1 MAAGRLKAILSQ
13 TRQPIATRDATV
25 RQELSQVAN
34 PRECDVRQTGD
45 GTALVALVERVAALY
60 RTPPDEL
67 AEMKRLALRDPGA
80 AWRCFL
86 VTARTEGIQ

>member
-1 MAAGRLKAILSQ
+1 M
-13 TRQPIATRDATV
+13 
-25 RQELSQVAN
+25 
-34 PRECDVRQTGD
+34 RQTGD

>member
-1 MAAGRLKAILSQ
+1 MSYLESLKHRKAAIPVTDKGDKSPSVGFVGGTGGQFL
-13 TRQPIATRDATV
+13 
-25 RQELSQVAN
+25 
-34 PRECDVRQTGD
+34 ECARHSTPDLLG
-45 GTALVALVERVAALY
+45 LIERVAALY
-60 RTPPDEL
+60 RTPPDEV